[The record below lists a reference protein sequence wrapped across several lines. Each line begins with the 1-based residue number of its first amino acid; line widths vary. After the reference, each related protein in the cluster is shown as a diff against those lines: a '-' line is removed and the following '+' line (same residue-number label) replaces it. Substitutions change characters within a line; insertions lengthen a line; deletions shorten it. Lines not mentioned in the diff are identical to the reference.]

1 MDGSLST
8 RRGRPHFAR
17 DPDSD
22 PTKGPRHLDTC
33 PDPPPARA
41 VPAVGERRRANS
53 ARERFG
59 FADVAEAT
67 DWLAATLR
75 EHWALTVRSCRRLTI
90 SDHNVIAWVG
100 TDGADLVVK
109 WSREDCLFPRLEATT
124 GLITHLAD
132 QGVPVAAPVPA
143 RDGTVRVA
151 ADGPIGPLSVAVLPE
166 IDGTWLDVD
175 DLEAV
180 RTVGVCLA
188 RMHEVLGGLELPA
201 SSGKPPRP
209 PRERVRTWLEEH
221 DHGRAPSA
229 SHRLA
234 ASLQDLPDLLDT
246 PRLVHGDVRAA
257 NLLMQ
262 GGQVAA
268 VLDLDEVRVDHRIAE
283 LAQSGQAARHPV
295 PRLAADA
302 RPRPTSAARGL
313 RAGPPPRRDRTGLA
327 RDAHPVDRP
336 GVRPR
341 RGRGALDRCRRG
353 SVGRLSVPAL
363 SGTGHGARARA
374 RAAPRRRTAAGPSGG
389 SGRVCRRDRARSPD
403 PATSRPE
410 AACASAP

>member
-1 MDGSLST
+1 MVMGSFPRQPTANGAATRWTVASRHDGGGRTSPAIQTRT
-8 RRGRPHFAR
+8 RRR
-17 DPDSD
+17 DPAISTPA
-22 PTKGPRHLDTC
+22 PTHL
-33 PDPPPARA
+33 PP
-41 VPAVGERRRANS
+41 GLSLLWES
-53 ARERFG
+53 ADEQTALRERFG

-201 SSGKPPRP
+201 NSGKPPRP

-246 PRLVHGDVRAA
+246 PQLVHGDVRAA

-283 LAQSGQAARHPV
+283 LAQSSVLLGTLFR
-295 PRLAADA
+295 DW
-302 RPRPTSAARGL
+302 RPTPAPARRAL
-313 RAGPPPRRDRTGLA
+313 REGYEQVRPLGETERAWLETLTLWIGLA
-327 RDAHPVDRP
+327 
-336 GVRPR
+336 
-341 RGRGALDRCRRG
+341 
-353 SVGRLSVPAL
+353 SVPGEDAVPWIAAVEDL
-363 SGTGHGARARA
+363 SA
-374 RAAPRRRTAAGPSGG
+374 
-389 SGRVCRRDRARSPD
+389 D
-403 PATSRPE
+403 
-410 AACASAP
+410 